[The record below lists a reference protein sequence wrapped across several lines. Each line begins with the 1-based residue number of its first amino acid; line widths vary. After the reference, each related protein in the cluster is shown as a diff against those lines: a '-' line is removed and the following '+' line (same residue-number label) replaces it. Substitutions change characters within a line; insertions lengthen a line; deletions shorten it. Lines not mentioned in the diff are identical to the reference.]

1 MLGARP
7 AWDRTT
13 RVVEIA
19 VLAVTAV
26 AVAVGLVLPF
36 TDGESVFAVLAGAFS
51 AVGLVALR
59 RWPAVALTAVALAPV
74 AAAVGGEQPTGAWS
88 IAVFVAFLLTLRHL
102 PGLLV
107 GGIVAVA
114 NLLAVTLHEG
124 GVSFEQP
131 AASIAAV
138 CGLAGASLG
147 SALRAQGRYTR
158 ELEGRARDAIATR
171 RADVERSVAEERLR
185 IARDLHDSIGHE
197 IAVVSMHLGTAEV
210 RLPADA
216 HESRASL
223 DAAREAV
230 RAVLD
235 ETQQV
240 LRVLRVGDDHALA
253 PTPGHAQI
261 DRLVEST
268 RDAGLRID
276 ATVSGMERPLPLD
289 VSLAAYRIVQETLT
303 NAHRHSAGALTLK
316 VEVGD
321 RVLIESVNVRASRS
335 VAPFGGHGLTGMR
348 ERAESV
354 DGTVDWW
361 VENSLFWMRAE
372 LPAMPA
378 RDESAA

>member
-19 VLAVTAV
+19 VLAVA
-26 AVAVGLVLPF
+26 AIAAAVGLVLPF
-36 TDGESVFAVLAGAFS
+36 TDGESAFAVLAGALS
-51 AVGLVALR
+51 AIGIVALR
-59 RWPAVALTAVALAPV
+59 RAPALALTAVALAPV
-74 AAAVGGEQPTGAWS
+74 VAAAGGEQPTGAWS
-88 IAVFVAFLLTLRHL
+88 IAVFVAFLLALRHL

-107 GGIVAVA
+107 GGIIAAA
-114 NLLAVTLHEG
+114 NLLAVTVYEG

-147 SALRAQGRYTR
+147 SALRAQRRYTQ
-158 ELEGRARDAIATR
+158 ELEGRTRDAIATR

-216 HESRASL
+216 VEVRASL
-223 DAAREAV
+223 NAAREAV

-240 LRVLRVGDDHALA
+240 LRVLRVGDDYALV

-268 RDAGLRID
+268 RDAGLQID
-276 ATVSGMERPLPLD
+276 ATLSGLGRPLPLD

-303 NAHRHSAGALTLK
+303 NAHRHSVGALTLK
-316 VEVGD
+316 VEVGH
-321 RVLIESVNVRASRS
+321 RVLIESVNVRASHS
-335 VAPFGGHGLTGMR
+335 EAPVSGHGLTGIR

-361 VENSLFWMRAE
+361 VESSLFWMRAE
-372 LPAMPA
+372 LPAQ
-378 RDESAA
+378 DESAA